1 MCAQIDA
8 CRRRPSYA
16 AERGVGV
23 DEQQQAWSLA
33 RPSEKQHLAQ
43 EKQTH
48 QSNQSDVENDHR
60 VTQMGSG
67 PRLNEGLCYTNTPPE
82 EAI

>member
-1 MCAQIDA
+1 MVSRSAIREA
-8 CRRRPSYA
+8 TSGTG
-16 AERGVGV
+16 ET
-23 DEQQQAWSLA
+23 
-33 RPSEKQHLAQ
+33 
-43 EKQTH
+43 TH

-60 VTQMGSG
+60 VPQMGSG